1 MSNVSTCLWYEKDA
15 EMAARFYVSL
25 VPGSSPSCTRP
36 ELGRV
41 VKRARLRPEAGTH
54 DNDKNSYYVVGGV
67 DALIYDQNRSILPS

>member
-1 MSNVSTCLWYEKDA
+1 MSLSCLAPVSCT
-15 EMAARFYVSL
+15 
-25 VPGSSPSCTRP
+25 SCTRP